1 MEYVVYVL
9 WSSRF
14 QMRYVGM
21 TSSLIFRFKSHN
33 ELGTKGW
40 TIKFRPWKVV
50 HVEFYETKK
59 DALVREKQLKSGVGM
74 EWMDLHINFESQLVG
89 LISAAADAGSS
100 LRRGGLLR

>member
-14 QMRYVGM
+14 QMRYLGM
-21 TSSLIFRFKSHN
+21 TSSLISRFKSHY

-50 HVEFYETKK
+50 HVEFYKSKK
-59 DALVREKQLKSGVGM
+59 EALIREKHLKSGVGR
-74 EWMDLHINFESQLVG
+74 EWMDQHIKIE
-89 LISAAADAGSS
+89 
-100 LRRGGLLR
+100 

>member
-9 WSSRF
+9 WSSKF
-14 QMRYVGM
+14 QRRYVGM
-21 TSSLIFRFKSHN
+21 TSSLISRFKSHN

-59 DALVREKQLKSGVGM
+59 EALIREKHLKSGVGR
-74 EWMDLHINFESQLVG
+74 EWVDLYIKF
-89 LISAAADAGSS
+89 A
-100 LRRGGLLR
+100 